1 MSGSERV
8 IKKREAR
15 IKQRNKERQDL
26 FASDYVKHKYPA
38 IYAEAVQVFQIL
50 TNQYPNKLDARKT
63 DEHKVWKTTDPSILH
78 PAFNIRQASVLPPQ
92 AHVKIYFPEQTPN
105 PEPLAIMEPPIIEP
119 PNSEPSHQTPN
130 PEPLAIMEPP
140 IIEPPNSEPSHQ
152 TPNPEPLAIMEP
164 PIIEP
169 PNSEPS
175 HQTPNPEPLAITEPP
190 TTEPQES
197 PEPPTYVDNMQ
208 LIIPLLKPPKKHS
221 DLITQTLDI
230 VTEETLQTC
239 QQPLRMGQLDPQI
252 LEQLMAELRAD
263 PMLKDLFS
271 DLEQQI
277 EFEGPDGM
285 DIDIDIGMDTRLE
298 DQIENWEFW

>member
-50 TNQYPNKLDARKT
+50 TNQYPNKLDTRKT
-63 DEHKVWKTTDPSILH
+63 ADEHKVWKTTDPSILH

-105 PEPLAIMEPPIIEP
+105 PEPLA
-119 PNSEPSHQTPN
+119 T
-130 PEPLAIMEPP
+130 
-140 IIEPPNSEPSHQ
+140 
-152 TPNPEPLAIMEP
+152 MEP

>member
-130 PEPLAIMEPP
+130 PEPLA
-140 IIEPPNSEPSHQ
+140 
-152 TPNPEPLAIMEP
+152 TMEP

>member
-130 PEPLAIMEPP
+130 PEPLA
-140 IIEPPNSEPSHQ
+140 
-152 TPNPEPLAIMEP
+152 TMEP

-239 QQPLRMGQLDPQI
+239 QQPLRMVQLDPQI

>member
-1 MSGSERV
+1 MSGSERASR
-8 IKKREAR
+8 KREAR

-26 FASDYVKHKYPA
+26 FASDYVKHKYPG

-50 TNQYPNKLDARKT
+50 TNQYPNKYDARKT
-63 DEHKVWKTTDPSILH
+63 DEHKAWKTTDPSILH
-78 PAFNIRQASVLPPQ
+78 PAFNIRQAVVLPPQ
-92 AHVKIYFPEQTPN
+92 THVKIYFPEQTPN

-119 PNSEPSHQTPN
+119 PNPEPSHQTPNPEPLAITEPPIIEPPNPEPSHQTPN

-140 IIEPPNSEPSHQ
+140 TTEP
-152 TPNPEPLAIMEP
+152 PNPEP
-164 PIIEP
+164 
-169 PNSEPS
+169 S
-175 HQTPNPEPLAITEPP
+175 P
-190 TTEPQES
+190 TTESPTHEPQES
-197 PEPPTYVDNMQ
+197 PEPPTPPKPSYVDNMQ

-221 DLITQTLDI
+221 GLITQTLDI
-230 VTEETLQTC
+230 VTEETLQTG
-239 QQPLRMGQLDPQI
+239 QQPLRMEQLDPQI

-263 PMLKDLFS
+263 PMLKDIFS

-298 DQIENWEFW
+298 DQLENWEFW

>member
-130 PEPLAIMEPP
+130 PEPLATMEPP
-140 IIEPPNSEPSHQ
+140 I
-152 TPNPEPLAIMEP
+152 T
-164 PIIEP
+164 EP

-285 DIDIDIGMDTRLE
+285 NIDIDIGMDTRLE

>member
-63 DEHKVWKTTDPSILH
+63 DEHKVWKTTDPSFLH

-130 PEPLAIMEPP
+130 PEPLA
-140 IIEPPNSEPSHQ
+140 
-152 TPNPEPLAIMEP
+152 TMEP

-239 QQPLRMGQLDPQI
+239 QQPLRMEQLDPQI